1 MKTFYDLVKHR
12 RSIRK
17 YLDKPVEAEKIAAI
31 LRTALMSPASKR
43 SNGWEFVVVD
53 DRDRLVK
60 LSACREFGS
69 KFVAEAPLAIVVAYD
84 ADKSDI
90 WYEDASI
97 AAILIQLAAADLDLG
112 SCWVQVHKR
121 QYNEQTTAEEYVKKE
136 LQIPEN
142 LRVLCMITIGYKDEE
157 RKPYDEEK
165 LLYEKIHHNQY

>member
-1 MKTFYDLVKHR
+1 MV
-12 RSIRK
+12 
-17 YLDKPVEAEKIAAI
+17 
-31 LRTALMSPASKR
+31 
-43 SNGWEFVVVD
+43 GEFIVVD
-53 DRDRLVK
+53 QRDTLVK
-60 LSACREFGS
+60 LASCREFGS

>member
-53 DRDRLVK
+53 NRDRLVK

-90 WYEDASI
+90 WY
-97 AAILIQLAAADLDLG
+97 
-112 SCWVQVHKR
+112 
-121 QYNEQTTAEEYVKKE
+121 AE
-136 LQIPEN
+136 
-142 LRVLCMITIGYKDEE
+142 IG
-157 RKPYDEEK
+157 RA
-165 LLYEKIHHNQY
+165 HV